1 MNIIVHRQQ
10 RVKSL
15 DQEAGADEKDERQCY
30 FGDDQGATETM
41 ASAASRGAAAA
52 FLESFADIRARDE
65 QRGSDAGEQTAGD
78 SNGQGEAERA
88 DVQANGVP
96 AGNKFGHI

>member
-1 MNIIVHRQQ
+1 
-10 RVKSL
+10 
-15 DQEAGADEKDERQCY
+15 
-30 FGDDQGATETM
+30 M
-41 ASAASRGAAAA
+41 ASAASRGAATA

-96 AGNKFGHI
+96 TGNKFGHIGRHVLEHQRELPVGQKQAKNGPDEREQDALDEQLTN